1 MNPMFY
7 FLLALTTVL
16 AVTAG
21 PVLDTD
27 GDIIFH
33 GSYYAI
39 PLPADIK
46 RGGLDLLPDLD
57 HQCPL
62 YVTMS
67 GRLFKKLTRACKI
80 YFYDFYNEIYPRLNS
95 RFRLIQP

>member
-67 GRLFKKLTRACKI
+67 GRLFKKLTRAYKLKSMHQLI
-80 YFYDFYNEIYPRLNS
+80 FSSLRPPSPYDSL
-95 RFRLIQP
+95 